1 MKCLVQMKETLTK
14 NSRVCDICHGGV
26 DQYVCCSV
34 ACGEVTQ
41 GNSFKVKGATNCCS
55 YHKTTACGEIEG
67 TGWAVLSKH
76 KIETKCLAFLAPT
89 LEIPSF
95 YE

>member
-1 MKCLVQMKETLTK
+1 MKETLTK
-14 NSRVCDICHGGV
+14 NSRVCDVCNGGV

-41 GNSFKVKGATNCCS
+41 GNSSKGKGATNCCS
-55 YHKTTACGEIEG
+55 YHKTTACGETEG
-67 TGWAVLSKH
+67 TGRAVLSKH
-76 KIETKCLAFLAPT
+76 KIETKRLAFLALT
-89 LEIPSF
+89 SEMTSF